1 MFGNM
6 DLSNLSGMMEEMQ
19 KKAQELQESSAS
31 KIYEAS
37 SGGGMVKVTANGKGE
52 ISDIQLDDALLED
65 KESLQILLMTAVNDA
80 LSKVE
85 EGKKE
90 MAMGML
96 GGLNPF
102 AK

>member
-6 DLSNLSGMMEEMQ
+6 DLSSLSGMMEEMQ
-19 KKAQELQESSAS
+19 KKAQEMQDNAAS
-31 KIYEAS
+31 RTYEAS

-52 ISDIQLDDALLED
+52 VSDIQLDDALLED